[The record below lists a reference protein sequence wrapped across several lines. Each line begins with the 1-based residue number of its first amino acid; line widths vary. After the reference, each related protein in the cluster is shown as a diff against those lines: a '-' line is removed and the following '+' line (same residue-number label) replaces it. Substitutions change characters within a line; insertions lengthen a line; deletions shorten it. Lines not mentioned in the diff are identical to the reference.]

1 MATFHASL
9 RVLCRSKGES
19 SVAAAAYRAGTKLHD
34 ARLGLNQDYTRRRG
48 VVDVAVLAP
57 PDAPLWATDLRT
69 LWDAVEARETRVNSQ
84 LARELIVGLPHELDA
99 GARSTLAR
107 DIAQVLVDR
116 YRVAVQ
122 LAIHA
127 PDRGGDQRNHHV
139 HLLFTTRSIG
149 AAGWGAKT
157 RVFNDPKTGP
167 GEVTWLRE
175 MAAKLTNAALAD
187 AGVAERVDHRTLAAQ
202 AADAEA
208 KGDYLRAAQLTR
220 EPTRHL
226 GRSATAQLRRGL
238 NHHRAQAN
246 AATAETYQS
255 LMATYLAQVE
265 RRRVALHTIRDLRG
279 PRRPPRRAE
288 VVPPPVAAV
297 VRPVRRRR
305 SATEGEEALLKSVHT
320 TTGWVNALS
329 ELRAQRDVLAQKLTE
344 LNDPWVRQR
353 LARLVEAHDDCTDAH
368 EKAEE
373 ALGQLR
379 QMRTLRRR
387 AQRAS
392 DRHELRRPS
401 GWRFRR
407 RRTWEQERRTRFA
420 KLREAIRAEREVE
433 AGTPDSVRA
442 ALSARVKALRR
453 EVAEAEATLR
463 RQSVEV
469 SLRPPS
475 QPQPGKSGAPAKPAV
490 G

>member
-1 MATFHASL
+1 MALYHTSMKVFGRAQGASA
-9 RVLCRSKGES
+9 
-19 SVAAAAYRAGTKLHD
+19 VAAAAYRAGVVMSD
-34 ARLGLNQDYTRRRG
+34 ARTGISHNYSKRKGVLGVYLS
-48 VVDVAVLAP
+48 AP
-57 PDAPLWATDLRT
+57 PDAPSWTHSADILWNQAEAAEVRCNART
-69 LWDAVEARETRVNSQ
+69 
-84 LARELIVGLPHELDA
+84 ARELVFCLPHELSEPE
-99 GARSTLAR
+99 RIKLAR
-107 DIAQVLVDR
+107 TVMQSMVER
-116 YRVAVQ
+116 YAVAAMVAV
-122 LAIHA
+122 HA
-127 PDRGGDQRNHHV
+127 PDPRGDQRNFHA
-139 HLLFTTRSIG
+139 HLLMTTRVVG
-149 AAGWGAKT
+149 PQGFAAKVAALDS
-157 RVFNDPKTGP
+157 RVTGP
-167 GEVTWLRE
+167 AEVAWIRQRVAE
-175 MAAKLTNAALAD
+175 LTNAALAD
-187 AGVAERVDHRTLAAQ
+187 SGLSERVDHRTLRAQ
-202 AADAEA
+202 AAEAEA
-208 KGDYLRAAQLTR
+208 AGDFDRAARLTR
-220 EPTRHL
+220 EPTVHL

-238 NHHRAQAN
+238 HHHRAQAN
-246 AATAETYQS
+246 ATTS
-255 LMATYLAQVE
+255 DTHRVLLATYLAQVE
-265 RRRVALHTIRDLRG
+265 RRKVALRTIRDLRR
-279 PRRPPRRAE
+279 PRRSREPTE
-288 VVPPPVAAV
+288 IVPPPVAAV

-305 SATEGEEALLKSVHT
+305 GATEGEDALLKSVHT
-320 TTGWVNALS
+320 TTGWVNALA
-329 ELRAQRDVLAQKLTE
+329 ELRTQRELLAKKLTE

-353 LARLVEAHDDCTDAH
+353 IARLVEAHDDCTDAH

-379 QMRTLRRR
+379 HLRTLRRR

-475 QPQPGKSGAPAKPAV
+475 KPHPSNPGTPAKPAV